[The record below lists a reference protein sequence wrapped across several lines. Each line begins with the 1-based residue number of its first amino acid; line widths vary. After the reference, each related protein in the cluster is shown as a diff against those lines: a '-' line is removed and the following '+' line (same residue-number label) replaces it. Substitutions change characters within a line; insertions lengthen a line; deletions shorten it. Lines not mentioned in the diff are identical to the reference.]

1 MLSRHTFSRNTHNID
16 VGVEYN
22 LKITRKNFVIIVYIT
37 HYAKFYDI
45 AMINSLSFI
54 TFDIV

>member
-1 MLSRHTFSRNTHNID
+1 MLSRHTFSRNTHNIVD
-16 VGVEYN
+16 N

-37 HYAKFYDI
+37 HSAKSYNI
-45 AMINSLSFI
+45 EMINSLSFI